1 MNNTKQI
8 FVVGNSRSGTTMM
21 GRILNNHLDIFT
33 FKELH
38 FFGQLWSSKDE
49 NKLLSKK
56 ESIKLFSKLLSIQEF
71 GIFNQRNHEQFD
83 NISEIQLSQKE
94 HSGIDIFNLFL
105 NYSAE
110 QKNSVIPCD
119 QTPRNVFYIQEI
131 LDNFPN
137 AKVVNIVR
145 DPRDVL
151 LSQKNKWK
159 RRYLGVSSIPF
170 REAIRSYFNYHPI
183 AISKIWNTSIL
194 NAKKFEQ
201 EKRVK
206 TIKFEDLLLNP
217 KSTISELCSFLEIDF
232 DESMLSVPNIGSS
245 TNLDKNS
252 TSGLDKSKIG
262 NWKRGGLNL
271 SEIYICQKMCS
282 ENMSF
287 YKYENRVF
295 VWIPL
300 FTIISIFTFPIKI
313 SVSFILNLHR
323 IKNFKELIQKRILNK

>member
-1 MNNTKQI
+1 LTTTKQI

-21 GRILNNHLDIFT
+21 GRIIGKHSSVFT

-49 NKLLSKK
+49 NKLLGKN

-71 GIFNQRNHEQFD
+71 GIFQQNNPSQFD
-83 NISEIQLSQKE
+83 EISESVLDKKSY
-94 HSGIDIFNLFL
+94 SSIDIFNSFL

-110 QKNSVIPCD
+110 QNNSVIPCD

-131 LDNFPN
+131 LDNFPD
-137 AKVVNIVR
+137 AKIVNMVR

-159 RRYLGVSSIPF
+159 RRYFGASGIPF

-183 AISKIWNTSIL
+183 TISKIWNTSIL
-194 NAKKFEQ
+194 NVKKFEK

-206 TIKFEDLLLNP
+206 TIKFEDLLLHP
-217 KSTISELCSFLEIDF
+217 KSTISELCRFLELDF
-232 DESMLSVPNIGSS
+232 DENMLMVPNIGSS
-245 TNLDKNS
+245 TNLDKDS
-252 TSGLDKSKIG
+252 ASGIDKSKIG
-262 NWKRGGLNL
+262 NWKKGGLNL
-271 SEIYICQKMCS
+271 SEMYICQKMCR

-287 YKYENRVF
+287 YEYENRVF
-295 VWIPL
+295 NLMPL

-313 SVSFILNLHR
+313 GISFILNLHR

>member
-1 MNNTKQI
+1 LNNTKQI

-21 GRILNNHLDIFT
+21 GRIIGNHSSVFT
-33 FKELH
+33 FRELH

-56 ESIKLFSKLLSIQEF
+56 ESIKLFSKLLCIQEF
-71 GIFNQRNHEQFD
+71 GIFQQNNPSQFD
-83 NISEIQLSQKE
+83 ELSESVLSEKE
-94 HSGIDIFNLFL
+94 HSRIEIFNLFL

-110 QKNSVIPCD
+110 QNNSIIPCD

-131 LDNFPN
+131 LDHFPN
-137 AKVVNIVR
+137 AKVVNMVR

-159 RRYLGVSSIPF
+159 RRYFGASGIPF

-183 AISKIWNTSIL
+183 TISKIWNTSIL
-194 NAKKFEQ
+194 NAKKFEN

-217 KSTISELCSFLEIDF
+217 KSTISELCSFLEINF
-232 DESMLSVPNIGSS
+232 DESMLMVPNIGSS

-252 TSGLDKSKIG
+252 TSGIDKSKIG
-262 NWKRGGLNL
+262 SWKRGGLNL
-271 SEIYICQKMCS
+271 SEIYICQKMCR

-295 VWIPL
+295 NLMPL
-300 FTIISIFTFPIKI
+300 FTIISVFTFPIKI
-313 SVSFILNLHR
+313 SVSFILNLYR
-323 IKNFKELIQKRILNK
+323 IKNFKELIQKRILNR

>member
-1 MNNTKQI
+1 LTNTKKI

-21 GRILNNHLDIFT
+21 GRIIGKHSSVFT

-49 NKLLSKK
+49 IKFLEKK
-56 ESIKLFSKLLSIQEF
+56 ESVKLFSKLLCIQEF
-71 GIFNQRNHEQFD
+71 GIFQQNNSSQFD
-83 NISEIQLSQKE
+83 EVSKSVLDKKSY
-94 HSGIDIFNLFL
+94 SRMAIFNLFL

-110 QKNSVIPCD
+110 QNNSVIPCD

-131 LDNFPN
+131 LNNFPN
-137 AKVVNIVR
+137 AKVINMVR

-159 RRYLGVSSIPF
+159 RRYFGASGIPF

-183 AISKIWNTSIL
+183 TISKIWNTAIL
-194 NAKKFEQ
+194 NAKKFEK

-217 KSTISELCSFLEIDF
+217 ESTILELCSFLELDF
-232 DESMLSVPNIGSS
+232 DENILMVPNIGSS
-245 TNLDKNS
+245 TNLDRDS
-252 TSGLDKSKIG
+252 ISGIDKSKIG
-262 NWKRGGLNL
+262 NWKKGGLKL
-271 SEIYICQKMCS
+271 SEIYICQKMCK

-295 VWIPL
+295 NWIPL
-300 FTIISIFTFPIKI
+300 FTIVSFFTFPVKI
-313 SVSFILNLHR
+313 GVSFILNLHR
-323 IKNFKELIQKRILNK
+323 IKNFKELIQKRILNR

>member
-1 MNNTKQI
+1 
-8 FVVGNSRSGTTMM
+8 VVGNSRSGTTMM
-21 GRILNNHLDIFT
+21 GRIIGKHSSVFT

-194 NAKKFEQ
+194 NAKKFEH

-300 FTIISIFTFPIKI
+300 FAIISIFTFPIKI

>member
-1 MNNTKQI
+1 MTNVKQI

-21 GRILNNHLDIFT
+21 GRIIGKNSSVFT

-38 FFGQLWSSKDE
+38 FFGQLWSSKYK

-56 ESIKLFSKLLSIQEF
+56 ESIKLFSKLLSIQKF
-71 GIFNQRNHEQFD
+71 GIFNQKNSSQFD
-83 NISEIQLSQKE
+83 ELSESVLDQKTYSRIE
-94 HSGIDIFNLFL
+94 VFNLFL
-105 NYSAE
+105 NYSVE
-110 QKNSVIPCD
+110 QHNSVISCD

-137 AKVVNIVR
+137 AKVVNMVR

-159 RRYLGVSSIPF
+159 RRYFGASGIPF

-183 AISKIWNTSIL
+183 VISKIWNTSIL

-206 TIKFEDLLLNP
+206 TIKFEDLVLNP

-232 DESMLSVPNIGSS
+232 DESMLRVPNIGSS

-252 TSGLDKSKIG
+252 TSGIDKSKIG
-262 NWKRGGLNL
+262 SWKRGGLNL
-271 SEIYICQKMCS
+271 SEIYICQKMCR

-295 VWIPL
+295 NWIPL
-300 FTIISIFTFPIKI
+300 FTIISVFTFPIKI

>member
-1 MNNTKQI
+1 MTNTKKI

-21 GRILNNHLDIFT
+21 GRMIGKHSSVFT

-38 FFGQLWSSKDE
+38 FFGQLWSLKDE
-49 NKLLSKK
+49 NKFLEKK
-56 ESIKLFSKLLSIQEF
+56 ESVKLFSKLVCIQEF
-71 GIFNQRNHEQFD
+71 GIFNQRKPDQFD
-83 NISEIQLSQKE
+83 NISKLQLSQKE
-94 HSGIDIFNLFL
+94 HSGIEIFNLFL

-110 QKNSVIPCD
+110 QNNSIIPCD

-137 AKVVNIVR
+137 AKVVNMVR

-159 RRYLGVSSIPF
+159 RRYFGASGIPF

-217 KSTISELCSFLEIDF
+217 KSTISELCGFLEIDF
-232 DESMLSVPNIGSS
+232 NESMLRVPNIGSS

-252 TSGLDKSKIG
+252 TSGIDKSKIG
-262 NWKRGGLNL
+262 SWKRGGLNL
-271 SEIYICQKMCS
+271 SEIYICQKMCR

-295 VWIPL
+295 NLIPL
-300 FTIISIFTFPIKI
+300 FTIISVFTFPIKI
-313 SVSFILNLHR
+313 SISFILNLHR